1 MTFYIQPCVENKMAT
16 SGDNNDFVSGT
27 CSGTSGFNGG
37 ESFSDSRNSVTSYC
51 MVELKGL

>member
-1 MTFYIQPCVENKMAT
+1 MAT